1 MVYFLLRM
9 KKNKKIPV
17 LILLL
22 SIYALFMCQEI
33 MVNQV
38 LCFKDNGDADIEL
51 AIFGFQCEC
60 KNEDP
65 HTHLDHPETK
75 NSLQSCAKCFDCFD
89 LPLDNFWMK
98 RNITNTNLEINFVK
112 QCDLDNQIYLQLDNP
127 FRLLPGSVP
136 KSKFLYNSLSPVDS
150 VILRC

>member
-1 MVYFLLRM
+1 MVYIFRM

-17 LILLL
+17 SILLL

-38 LCFKDNGDADIEL
+38 LCVKDNGNANIEL

-60 KNEDP
+60 TKEDS
-65 HTHLDHPETK
+65 HTHPDHPET
-75 NSLQSCAKCFDCFD
+75 NTPRQLCAKCFDCYD
-89 LPLDNFWMK
+89 LPLDNTWKK

-127 FRLLPGSVP
+127 FRLLPESVP

-150 VILRC
+150 VVLRC

>member
-1 MVYFLLRM
+1 M

-22 SIYALFMCQEI
+22 SIYTLFMCQEI
-33 MVNQV
+33 IVNQV

-60 KNEDP
+60 KKEDS
-65 HTHLDHPETK
+65 HTHIDLSQSK
-75 NSLQSCAKCFDCFD
+75 NPLQLCAECFDCFD
-89 LPLDNFWMK
+89 LPLENTWMK
-98 RNITNTNLEINFVK
+98 RNIPNTNPEINFVK

-127 FRLLPGSVP
+127 FRLLPESVP
-136 KSKFLYNSLSPVDS
+136 KSKFLYISLSPVDS
-150 VILRC
+150 VVLRC

>member
-1 MVYFLLRM
+1 M
-9 KKNKKIPV
+9 KKNKKNPV

-33 MVNQV
+33 IVNQV
-38 LCFKDNGDADIEL
+38 LCFKDNGNADIEL

-60 KNEDP
+60 TKEDSL
-65 HTHLDHPETK
+65 THLNHPETK
-75 NSLQSCAKCFDCFD
+75 TSLQLGAQCFDCIDF
-89 LPLDNFWMK
+89 PLEDTWMK
-98 RNITNTNLEINFVK
+98 RNITNTNFEINIGTQPMLNNRV
-112 QCDLDNQIYLQLDNP
+112 NLQLTDP
-127 FRLLPGSVP
+127 FKRLPESVP

>member
-1 MVYFLLRM
+1 MVYIPRM

-17 LILLL
+17 SILLL

-38 LCFKDNGDADIEL
+38 LCVKDNGNADIEL
-51 AIFGFQCEC
+51 SIFGFQCEC
-60 KNEDP
+60 TKEDS
-65 HTHLDHPETK
+65 HIHLDHPET
-75 NSLQSCAKCFDCFD
+75 NTPLQLCAQCFDCID
-89 LPLDNFWMK
+89 LPLENTWMK
-98 RNITNTNLEINFVK
+98 RYITNTNLKINLVR

-127 FRLLPGSVP
+127 FKRLPESVP